1 MRCFYCDYS
10 PTAPSLSSTQERP
23 MKLYWDDKLLGWTCR
38 DQCGSMDM
46 YEDIN
51 DPYLREELVETYPG
65 PPLQGRVLPEK

>member
-1 MRCFYCDYS
+1 
-10 PTAPSLSSTQERP
+10 